1 MPTISILLLSTLF
14 PSKHSINKNKFTQY
28 FSENLQQKPTQTEVK
43 VTITT
48 KEETL
53 HITNENNGLRSFG
66 PRSPSYI

>member
-28 FSENLQQKPTQTEVK
+28 SSENLQQKSTQTEVK
-43 VTITT
+43 VTTTT
-48 KEETL
+48 KEEML

-66 PRSPSYI
+66 PRSPYFT